1 VRLNDTCRSMGK
13 KFYAG
18 GIYGLLGYIFCDL
31 QDHEFV
37 SPYAFCRCCYF
48 DGLIEMVSRDRSG
61 KKDARNLKLRSRFTS
76 LGEALKWPWNLKI
89 KREAKEINPH
99 LIFTLLG
106 T

>member
-1 VRLNDTCRSMGK
+1 MRLNEICRSLGK

-31 QDHEFV
+31 QDHEFI
-37 SPYAFCRCCYF
+37 SPYVLQMSRGQQSNRGGF
-48 DGLIEMVSRDRSG
+48 RDRSG
-61 KKDARNLKLRSRFTS
+61 KKDAKNLKLTSRFTS
-76 LGEALKWPWNLKI
+76 LREALEWQWNLKA

-106 T
+106 A